1 MDENL
6 FYTKYSEWFK
16 NRTPEE
22 FELHGD
28 ILKYQEEYFEDMTLQ
43 PNSPLHNIAELM
55 ENMYDVFSV
64 ELEFQYYTFHIA
76 DLNEGTMGE
85 TCHPER
91 KTTITPKYK
100 NSKPV
105 ILHEMIHAYEHI
117 LHDEH
122 FTLNELMLLH
132 FYNKLKPLISDL
144 DTLIKKH
151 AELYGQHCVSSTGGS
166 HGILFYLKSL
176 DLDIRCGYELG
187 TVCGYG
193 RDTGDMWYY

>member
-1 MDENL
+1 MNDMQAFE
-6 FYTKYSEWFK
+6 KYQKWFN

-22 FELHGD
+22 YELHGD

-43 PNSPLHNIAELM
+43 PNSLLHNTADIM
-55 ENMYDVFSV
+55 ENMYDVFSL
-64 ELEFQYYTFHIA
+64 ELNFHHYTFHIA
-76 DLNEGTMGE
+76 NLDEYTMGE

-91 KTTITPKYK
+91 KITIAPKYK
-100 NSKPV
+100 NSVPV

-122 FTLNELMLLH
+122 FTLNELMLLY
-132 FYNKLKPLISDL
+132 FYNKLKPLIPDL
-144 DTLIKKH
+144 DTLIEEH
-151 AELYGQHCVSSTGGS
+151 AELYGQHCISSTGGS

-176 DLDIRCGYELG
+176 DLDMRCGYKLG

>member
-1 MDENL
+1 MDDMKMLE
-6 FYTKYSEWFK
+6 KYQEWFT
-16 NRTPEE
+16 NRTSEE
-22 FELHGD
+22 YKLHGD
-28 ILKYQEEYFEDMTLQ
+28 ILEYEDAYFEDMTLQ
-43 PNSPLHNIAELM
+43 PFSPLHSIAELM
-55 ENMYDVFSV
+55 ENMYDVFDIS
-64 ELEFQYYTFHIA
+64 LQGQYYTFHIA
-76 DLNEGTMGE
+76 ILDDYTMGE
-85 TCHPER
+85 TCYTER
-91 KTTITPKYK
+91 KITIAPEYK

-132 FYNKLKPLISDL
+132 LYNKLKPLISDL

-151 AELYGQHCVSSTGGS
+151 AELYGQHCVSCTGGS

-176 DLDIRCGYELG
+176 DLDMRCNYKLG

-193 RDTGDMWYY
+193 RDTGDMLYY